1 MKFMKGLPLYLTSK
15 MMRKLVFLFMLISS
29 VSVAQTIQN
38 VTLTNATDGKDIS
51 LESYSSFPGV
61 VIIFTSNTC
70 PYDGYYLNRI
80 RTLANQ
86 YSGKIP
92 VLLVNSNTGDTESTD
107 QMKNYAEQYK
117 LPVPYLADKDHKL
130 FNSLNP
136 RKSPEGFLLQ
146 KSGADFKVVY
156 RGAIDDN
163 AQSEKEVKSSYLKDA
178 ITKLL
183 AGQKIEVADVRP
195 VGCSIKK

>member
-1 MKFMKGLPLYLTSK
+1 MK
-15 MMRKLVFLFMLISS
+15 KLVFLFMLISS
-29 VSVAQTIQN
+29 ASFAQTLQN
-38 VTLTNATDGKDIS
+38 FTLTNAVDGTAVS
-51 LESYSSFPGV
+51 LESYASSPGV
-61 VIIFTSNTC
+61 VIIFTTNSC

-86 YSGKIP
+86 YNSKIP
-92 VLLVNSNTGDTESTD
+92 VLLVNSSTEATESVD
-107 QMKNYAEQYK
+107 QMKHYADQCK
-117 LPVPYLADKDHKL
+117 LPVPYLADKDQKL
-130 FNSLNP
+130 LSSLSP

-163 AQSEKEVKSSYLKDA
+163 AQSEKEAKVSYLKDA

-183 AGQKIEVADVRP
+183 AGQKIDVADVRP

>member
-1 MKFMKGLPLYLTSK
+1 MK
-15 MMRKLVFLFMLISS
+15 KLLFLFVLISS
-29 VSVAQTIQN
+29 ASFAQTVQN
-38 VTLTNATDGKDIS
+38 FTLTNATDGKEVS
-51 LESYSSFPGV
+51 LDSYASSPGV
-61 VIIFTSNTC
+61 VIIFTTNNC

-80 RTLANQ
+80 RSLAQFN
-86 YSGKIP
+86 SKIP
-92 VLLVNSNTGDTESTD
+92 VLLVNSSKEENESVD
-107 QMKNYAEQYK
+107 HMKNYAEQCK
-117 LPVPYLADKDHKL
+117 LPVPYLADKDQKL
-130 FNSLNP
+130 LSSLNP

-146 KSGADFKVVY
+146 KSGNDYNVVY

-163 AQSEKEVKSSYLKDA
+163 AQSEKEVKVSYLKDA

>member
-1 MKFMKGLPLYLTSK
+1 MKSFI
-15 MMRKLVFLFMLISS
+15 FLFVLISS
-29 VSVAQTIQN
+29 ASFAQTIQN
-38 VTLTNATDGKDIS
+38 FTLTNAADGKEVS
-51 LESYSSFPGV
+51 LESYASSPGV
-61 VIIFTSNTC
+61 VIIFTTNGC

-80 RTLANQ
+80 KALATQ
-86 YSGKIP
+86 YNSKIP
-92 VLLVNSNTGDTESTD
+92 VLLVNSSTEATESVD
-107 QMKNYAEQYK
+107 QMKNYADQCK
-117 LPVPYLADKDHKL
+117 LPVPYLADKDQKL
-130 FNSLNP
+130 LSSLNP
-136 RKSPEGFLLQ
+136 RKSPEGILLQ

-163 AQSEKEVKSSYLKDA
+163 AQSEKEVKVSYLKDA

>member
-1 MKFMKGLPLYLTSK
+1 MKN
-15 MMRKLVFLFMLISS
+15 LVIIFMLLSS
-29 VSVAQTIQN
+29 GSFAQTLQN
-38 VTLTNATDGKDIS
+38 FTLTNATDGKEVS
-51 LESYSSFPGV
+51 LDSFASSPGV
-61 VIIFTSNTC
+61 VIIFTSNGC

-80 RTLANQ
+80 KSLATQ
-86 YSGKIP
+86 YNSKIP
-92 VLLVNSNTGDTESTD
+92 VLLVNSSNEATENVA
-107 QMKNYAEQYK
+107 QMKNYADQCK
-117 LPVPYLADKDHKL
+117 LPVPYLADKDQKL
-130 FNSLNP
+130 LSSLNP

-163 AQSEKEVKSSYLKDA
+163 AQSEKEVKVSYLKDA

-183 AGQKIEVADVRP
+183 AGQKIDVTDVRP

>member
-1 MKFMKGLPLYLTSK
+1 MGLQSSLTNKIMKSF
-15 MMRKLVFLFMLISS
+15 VFLFVLITSTTFS
-29 VSVAQTIQN
+29 QTIQN
-38 VTLTNATDGKDIS
+38 FTLTNAVDGKEVS
-51 LESYSSFPGV
+51 LESYASSPGV
-61 VIIFTSNTC
+61 VIIFTTNSC

-80 RTLANQ
+80 RALATQ
-86 YSGKIP
+86 YNSKIP
-92 VLLVNSNTGDTESTD
+92 VLLVNSSTESTESVD
-107 QMKNYAEQYK
+107 QMKNYADQCK
-117 LPVPYLADKDHKL
+117 LPVPYLADKDQKL
-130 FNSLNP
+130 LSSLNP

-163 AQSEKEVKSSYLKDA
+163 AQSEKEVKVSYLKDA
-178 ITKLL
+178 ITKML

>member
-1 MKFMKGLPLYLTSK
+1 MKS
-15 MMRKLVFLFMLISS
+15 LVIFFMLISS
-29 VSVAQTIQN
+29 ASFAQTLQN
-38 VTLTNATDGKDIS
+38 FTLKNATDGKDVS
-51 LESYSSFPGV
+51 LESFASSPGI
-61 VIIFTSNTC
+61 VIIFTSNGC

-80 RTLANQ
+80 KSLAVQ
-86 YSGKIP
+86 YNSKIP
-92 VLLVNSNTGDTESTD
+92 VLLVNSSNEATETVD
-107 QMKNYAEQYK
+107 QMKNYADQCK
-117 LPVPYLADKDHKL
+117 LPVPYLADKDQKL
-130 FNSLNP
+130 LSSLNP

-146 KSGADFKVVY
+146 KSGTDFKVVY

-163 AQSEKEVKSSYLKDA
+163 AQSEKEVKVSYLKDA

>member
-1 MKFMKGLPLYLTSK
+1 MKNF
-15 MMRKLVFLFMLISS
+15 VFLFVLISS
-29 VSVAQTIQN
+29 TAFAQTIQN
-38 VTLTNATDGKDIS
+38 FTLTNAANGKEVS
-51 LESYSSFPGV
+51 LESYAASPGV

-80 RTLANQ
+80 RALATYN
-86 YSGKIP
+86 SKVP
-92 VLLVNSNTGDTESTD
+92 VLLVNSSTEASESVD
-107 QMKNYAEQYK
+107 QMKNYADQCK
-117 LPVPYLADKDHKL
+117 LSVPYLADKNQKL
-130 FNSLNP
+130 LSSLNP

-163 AQSEKEVKSSYLKDA
+163 PQSEKDVKVSYLKDA

-183 AGQKIEVADVRP
+183 AGQKIEVADERP

>member
-1 MKFMKGLPLYLTSK
+1 MRNLIFILALTSSAS
-15 MMRKLVFLFMLISS
+15 F
-29 VSVAQTIQN
+29 AQTIQN
-38 VTLTNATDGKDIS
+38 FTLTNAVDGKEVS
-51 LESYSSFPGV
+51 LESYSASPGV
-61 VIIFTSNTC
+61 VIIFTSNSC

-86 YSGKIP
+86 YNSKIP
-92 VLLVNSNTGDTESTD
+92 VLLVNSGTEATESVD
-107 QMKNYAEQYK
+107 QMKNYADQCK
-117 LPVPYLADKDHKL
+117 LPVPYLADKNQKL
-130 FNSLNP
+130 LSSLNP

-146 KSGADFKVVY
+146 KSGANFKVVY

-163 AQSEKEVKSSYLKDA
+163 AQSEKEVKVSYLKDA

>member
-1 MKFMKGLPLYLTSK
+1 MKMFVSL
-15 MMRKLVFLFMLISS
+15 LFMLLSS
-29 VSVAQTIQN
+29 ASFAQTLQN
-38 VTLTNATDGKDIS
+38 FTLTNATDGKEVS
-51 LESYSSFPGV
+51 LESYASSPGV
-61 VIIFTSNTC
+61 VIIFTSNGC

-80 RTLANQ
+80 KALATQ
-86 YSGKIP
+86 YNSKIP
-92 VLLVNSNTGDTESTD
+92 VLLVNSSNEATENVA
-107 QMKNYAEQYK
+107 QMKNYADQCK
-117 LPVPYLADKDHKL
+117 LSVPYLADKDQKL
-130 FNSLNP
+130 LSSLNP

-163 AQSEKEVKSSYLKDA
+163 AQSEKEVKVSYLKDA

-183 AGQKIEVADVRP
+183 SGQKIDVTDVRP

>member
-1 MKFMKGLPLYLTSK
+1 MK
-15 MMRKLVFLFMLISS
+15 KLVFLFMLISS
-29 VSVAQTIQN
+29 ASFSQTLQN
-38 VTLTNATDGKDIS
+38 FTLTNAVDGAAVS
-51 LESYSSFPGV
+51 LESYASSPGV
-61 VIIFTSNTC
+61 VIIFTTNSC

-86 YSGKIP
+86 FNSKIQ
-92 VLLVNSNTGDTESTD
+92 VLLVNSSTEATETVD
-107 QMKNYAEQYK
+107 QMKNYADQCK
-117 LPVPYLADKDHKL
+117 LPVPYLADKDQKL
-130 FNSLNP
+130 LSSLSP

-163 AQSEKEVKSSYLKDA
+163 AQSEKEVKVSYLKDA

>member
-1 MKFMKGLPLYLTSK
+1 
-15 MMRKLVFLFMLISS
+15 MRQLVFVFMLISS
-29 VSVAQTIQN
+29 VSVAQTIQS
-38 VTLTNATDGKDIS
+38 VTLTNAVDGKEIS
-51 LESYSSFPGV
+51 LASYSSAPGL

-92 VLLVNSNTGDTESTD
+92 VLLVNSNTGDTESSD
-107 QMKNYAEQYK
+107 QMKNYADQCQ
-117 LPVPYLADKDHKL
+117 LPVPYLADKDHNL
-130 FNSLNP
+130 LRLLNP
-136 RKSPEGFLLQ
+136 RKSPEGFVLQ
-146 KSGADFKVVY
+146 KSGNDFKVVY

-163 AQSEKEVKSSYLKDA
+163 AQSEKEVKVSYLTDA
-178 ITKLL
+178 IAKLL
-183 AGQKIEVADVRP
+183 AGEKIEVADVRP

>member
-1 MKFMKGLPLYLTSK
+1 MKFTMGLQSYLTAK
-15 MMRKLVFLFMLISS
+15 VMKRLVFIFILISS
-29 VSVAQTIQN
+29 TSVAQTIQN
-38 VTLTNATDGKDIS
+38 FTLTNASDGKEVS
-51 LESYSSFPGV
+51 LESYASSPGV
-61 VIIFTSNTC
+61 VIIFTTNSC

-80 RTLANQ
+80 RTLTQFN
-86 YSGKIP
+86 SKIP
-92 VLLVNSNTGDTESTD
+92 VLLVNSSTEATESVD
-107 QMKNYAEQYK
+107 QMKNYADQCK
-117 LPVPYLADKDHKL
+117 LSVPYLADKDQKL
-130 FNSLNP
+130 LSSLNP

-163 AQSEKEVKSSYLKDA
+163 AQSEKEVKVSYLKDA

-183 AGQKIEVADVRP
+183 AGQKIDVADVRP